1 MSNLLLEWMS
11 FRGNGR
17 LDELPAELTTGPPR
31 RVLDDLSM
39 LGHVETLTGYSWRIA
54 PPALAGLSSDD
65 ESEHIAVLCGARTP
79 GLLAHLVAACRSAGT
94 EMDVT
99 AIPNRPSIVRIRCRS
114 TTALAT
120 IAAEA
125 AIPLQSNAAYTL
137 LACLPAIRNWPRTPC
152 AMVAGRVDTVQRFSR
167 SQIRWVTSCL
177 GEATAARTG
186 FFRIKR
192 DWDWVSIL
200 KSSET
205 DCAYIDD
212 RAGRMTMAYRLRA
225 ASWDA
230 ASRTF
235 SLPIQLYPPAIIAR
249 ALTLC
254 TGALPQFDGAAR
266 RLSFGG
272 VSPAMLRL
280 ALSITGLRLA

>member
-1 MSNLLLEWMS
+1 MTDLLLEWMS

-17 LDELPAELTTGPPR
+17 LDELPAELTSGPPR
-31 RVLDDLSM
+31 RVLDDLCM
-39 LGHVETLTGYSWRIA
+39 LGHVEMVTGSTWRIA
-54 PPALAGLSSDD
+54 PPALAELSSDR
-65 ESEHIAVLCGARTP
+65 ESAHIAVLCGARTP
-79 GLLAHLVAACRSAGT
+79 GLLARFVAACRSAGT
-94 EMDVT
+94 EMGIT
-99 AIPNRPSIVRIRCRS
+99 TIPNRPSIVRIRCPS
-114 TTALAT
+114 TTALAA

-125 AIPLQSNAAYTL
+125 EIPLQSNAAYTL

-152 AMVAGRVDTVQRFSR
+152 AMVAGRVETVHRFSR
-167 SQIRWVTSCL
+167 SRIRWVTSDL
-177 GEATAARTG
+177 AEATAARTG

-205 DCAYIDD
+205 DCAYIDH
-212 RAGRMTMAYRLRA
+212 RAGRMSIASKLRA
-225 ASWDA
+225 AYWDA
-230 ASRTF
+230 GSRTF
-235 SLPIQLYPPAIIAR
+235 SLPIQLYPPATIAR

-254 TGALPQFDGAAR
+254 TGALPQFDSVAR

-272 VSPAMLRL
+272 VSPAILRL